1 VVFVRKGV
9 LVLRL
14 FHILLCFVLHL
25 IEDLLIFK
33 VLIAPEKF
41 FVSSANALSL
51 DLLQLLFAWLL

>member
-1 VVFVRKGV
+1 M

-25 IEDLLIFK
+25 IKDLLIFK